1 MASGKLTAALAAG
14 LFLSLCV
21 NVFFAGRML
30 GHAVQEQPAAA
41 FSSDRDSRREEW
53 KKREEALHA
62 ALSAED
68 RAVMVAARAEHDAL
82 FQPLRDALD
91 AARTRVSEAMAA
103 EPADPAALDAAIAAE
118 SAAKAALLREMTTAR
133 RQVMERLSPAGRE
146 TLREMMPLRRGVRD
160 GQRGKP
166 PHGFG
171 AAPTP
176 EGGKAFRAPL
186 RPAPDMQEGADNNEA
201 AAEDEAPG
209 FAPEG
214 EDLQPPSAPDVTAP

>member
-21 NVFFAGRML
+21 NVFFAGRMV
-30 GHAVQEQPAAA
+30 GGAVQEQAPAAM
-41 FSSDRDSRREEW
+41 SSDRDSRREEW

-68 RAVMVAARAEHDAL
+68 RAVMLAARAEHDAV

-91 AARTRVSEAMAA
+91 SARSRVGEAMAA
-103 EPADPAALDAAIAAE
+103 DPLDAAALDAAIAAE
-118 SAAKAALLREMTTAR
+118 GAAKAALLREMTTAR
-133 RQVMERLSPAGRE
+133 RQVMDRLSPEGRE
-146 TLREMMPLRRGVRD
+146 ILREMMPLRRGGRD

-166 PHGFG
+166 AGENSGITHDHKKSFHR
-171 AAPTP
+171 AAPHDADLQQANENP
-176 EGGKAFRAPL
+176 QDDL
-186 RPAPDMQEGADNNEA
+186 PD
-201 AAEDEAPG
+201 

-214 EDLQPPSAPDVTAP
+214 EDIQPPEAPALSAP